1 MITGIDHLVIAVH
14 DVAAAAETLEADLG
28 LAFTGG
34 GRHEAMGTYNR
45 LAFLGETYLELIGVF
60 DAALVRSSRT
70 FAVGNASLA
79 CLQERG
85 EGLATYAL
93 CSDDVAGDV
102 TRLRAAG
109 SPIGDPVA
117 GARRR
122 PDGEEVRWITAFPE
136 LGPERAPFLI
146 EHVYEGAEWGPAARA
161 ARAAFRHPHG
171 GAVRLR
177 RLELPASDPAA
188 VDAEYATVLGLAAD
202 ADGVVFAGDQALA
215 LRRAADIPAPV
226 VHLEAEAGVAAPA
239 MDLVRFGIRWVR
251 PAETGAQTAA

>member
-14 DVAAAAETLEADLG
+14 DVAAAAEALEADLG

-70 FAVGNASLA
+70 FAVGNASLTY
-79 CLQERG
+79 LQERG

-102 TRLRAAG
+102 ARLRATG

-161 ARAAFRHPHG
+161 ERVAFRHPHG

-177 RLELPASDPAA
+177 RLVLPVGDPAA
-188 VDAEYATVLGLAAD
+188 VAAEYATVLGLAD
-202 ADGVVFAGDQALA
+202 AEGVALAGDQALA
-215 LRRAADIPAPV
+215 LRRAADLPAPV
-226 VHLEAEAGVAAPA
+226 VHLSSEAGVATPDL
-239 MDLVRFGIRWVR
+239 DLVRFGIRWVR
-251 PAETGAQTAA
+251 PAETAAQTAA